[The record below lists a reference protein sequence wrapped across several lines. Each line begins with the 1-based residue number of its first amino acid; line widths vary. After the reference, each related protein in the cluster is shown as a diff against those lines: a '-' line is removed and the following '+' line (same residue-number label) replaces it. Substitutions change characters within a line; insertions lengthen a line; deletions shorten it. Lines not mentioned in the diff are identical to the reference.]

1 MKVVEKINDIKIQ
14 LKQEFDK
21 EKSVGLVPTMGFLH
35 EGHLSLVRKSKKE
48 NDITVVS
55 IFVNPTQFGPNEDLE
70 SYPRDLERDLNL
82 LEELE
87 TDYVF
92 VPDADEIYPAN
103 YGTYVN
109 IESEITNK
117 LCGKSRPGHFKGVTT
132 VVAKLFNIIKPDKAY
147 FGQKDAQQVIVIK
160 KMVKDLNLDVGI
172 IACPIVREEDGLAL
186 SSRNKYLEGNKRK
199 DALVLSKALN
209 KAKEL
214 IILDKVRKTDIIK
227 KEMTKIVKAV
237 ESSKIDY
244 IEIVDNETLEEAE
257 TIDGQVLIAL
267 AVFIGSTRLIDN
279 MVVSV

>member
-1 MKVVEKINDIKIQ
+1 MEVIKKIKDIKAQIN
-14 LKQEFDK
+14 K

-35 EGHLSLVRKSKKE
+35 EGHLSLVRKSKEE

-55 IFVNPTQFGPNEDLE
+55 IFVNPTQFGPDEDLE

-82 LEELE
+82 LEELG

-92 VPDADEIYPAN
+92 VPDADEIYPEK
-103 YGTYVN
+103 YGSYVN
-109 IESEITNK
+109 IESDITNK

-132 VVAKLFNIIKPDKAY
+132 VVAKLFNIIKPDRAY

-160 KMVKDLNLDVGI
+160 KMVKDLNFDVEI
-172 IACPIVREEDGLAL
+172 ITCPIVREEDGLAL
-186 SSRNKYLEGNKRK
+186 SSRNKYLEGTKRS

-214 IILDKVRKTDIIK
+214 IVLDKVRKTDIIK
-227 KEMTKIVKAV
+227 KEMIKIVKSV
-237 ESSKIDY
+237 ESSRIDY
-244 IEIVDNETLEEAE
+244 IEIVGNENLEDIE
-257 TIDGQVLIAL
+257 IIRDQVLIAL

-279 MVVSV
+279 MVVNV